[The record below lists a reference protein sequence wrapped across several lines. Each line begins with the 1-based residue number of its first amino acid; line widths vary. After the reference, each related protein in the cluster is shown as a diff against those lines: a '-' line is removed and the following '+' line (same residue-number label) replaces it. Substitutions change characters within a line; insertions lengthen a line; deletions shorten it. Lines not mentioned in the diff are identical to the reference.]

1 MTYCH
6 HILTYCHYLILKGI
20 NVLFIIKN
28 VMIEPTGSFAEF
40 EKGKPQNLPKKE
52 SLSSK
57 SGTPVLDNFSR
68 DLIKYA
74 EEGKL
79 DPVVGREKEINRI
92 AQILSRRKK
101 NNPVLIGE
109 PGCGKTALVEGLAMK
124 INEGKC
130 PRNLLDKRIVGLDLT
145 SIVAGTK
152 YRGQFEERMK
162 AIIDELVEHEEII
175 IFIDEIHTVVG
186 TGNASGSLDAA
197 NIFKPALARGEVQCI
212 GATTINEYRENI
224 EKDGALERRFQK
236 IIVEPT
242 TVEETLQILK
252 NLKERYEEH
261 HKVNYSDESLEACVL
276 LSERYLTHR
285 EFPDKAIDIMDEV
298 GAKVQVELEYP
309 KEIEDLRR
317 ILSDLKE
324 EKVEVVKSQKYEKAA
339 ELRDKERTVL
349 GTLEEK
355 KLAWEMELEDSRK
368 PVTEDDIYDVVSQIT
383 KIPISR
389 LDTNETKTL
398 LSLESS
404 LQKIVI
410 GQNEAVKKVARAIRR
425 NRVGIRDNKKP
436 IGSFMFLGST
446 GVGKTHLA
454 KAIAREVFG
463 NEDSLIRLDM
473 SEYKEKFNS
482 TRLIGSPPGYVGYN
496 EGGQLTEAVR
506 KKPYSVIL
514 LDEIEKAH
522 SDIYDLLL
530 QIFDEGHITDSLGR
544 VINFKNTLIIM
555 TSNVGAKQMGEF
567 SNPLGFTTKDSES
580 RTEEAVSQILK
591 KALKNTFKPE
601 FLNRVEHN
609 IIFKSLEKKSIS
621 KIVRLELN
629 HLQERLKEK
638 KYHMTFD
645 KKVTDFIVKE
655 GYDDKFGARP
665 IKRAIQNKLEDF
677 ISEEILK
684 GNVVEHNTYTMRI
697 NKDNEITINEESD
710 NE

>member
-1 MTYCH
+1 MSVPTDIITY
-6 HILTYCHYLILKGI
+6 IDFNLK
-20 NVLFIIKN
+20 NCIIYNKKT
-28 VMIEPTGSFAEF
+28 MIDPTGSFAEF
-40 EKGKPQNLPKKE
+40 EGSGPKKLPPKE
-52 SLSSK
+52 KLHSK
-57 SGTPVLDNFSR
+57 SNTPVLDNFSR

-79 DPVVGREKEINRI
+79 DPVIGREKEINRI

-124 INEGKC
+124 ISEGRC

-162 AIIDELVEHEEII
+162 AVIDELVQHPEII

-242 TVEETLQILK
+242 TLEETLQILK
-252 NLKERYEEH
+252 NLKDRYEEH
-261 HKVNYSDESLEACVL
+261 HKVTFSDEALAACVL
-276 LSERYLTHR
+276 LSERYLTYR

-309 KEIEDLRR
+309 KEIEELRQQ
-317 ILSDLKE
+317 LTGLKE

-339 ELRDKERTVL
+339 ELRDKERMVIQD
-349 GTLEEK
+349 LEEK
-355 KLAWEMELEDSRK
+355 KVLWELELEDSRK
-368 PVTEDDIYDVVSQIT
+368 PVTEEDIYDVVSQIT
-383 KIPISR
+383 KIPISK
-389 LDTNETKTL
+389 LDINESKTL
-398 LSLESS
+398 LNLESA
-404 LQKIVI
+404 LKKIVV
-410 GQNEAVKKVARAIRR
+410 GQDEAIQKVARAIRR
-425 NRVGIRDNKKP
+425 NRVGIRDAKKP
-436 IGSFMFLGST
+436 IGSFIFLGST

-463 NEDSLIRLDM
+463 GEDSLIRLDM

-544 VINFKNTLIIM
+544 KINFKNTLLIM
-555 TSNVGAKQMGEF
+555 TSNVGAKQVNDF
-567 SNPLGFTTKDSES
+567 ANPLGFTTKDSDS
-580 RTEEAVSQILK
+580 RREEASAQILK
-591 KALKNTFKPE
+591 KELKNTFRPE
-601 FLNRVEHN
+601 FLNRIEHSV
-609 IIFKSLEKKSIS
+609 IFKPLEKKSIE
-621 KIVRLELN
+621 KIVKLELKN
-629 HLQERLKEK
+629 LQHRLTEK
-638 KYHMTFD
+638 NYTIKFD
-645 KKVTDFIVKE
+645 RSVVNFIVEE

-684 GNVVEHNTYTMRI
+684 GTVTEDGIHNMKVD
-697 NKDNEITINEESD
+697 KDNKITIIPNE
-710 NE
+710 N

>member
-1 MTYCH
+1 
-6 HILTYCHYLILKGI
+6 
-20 NVLFIIKN
+20 
-28 VMIEPTGSFAEF
+28 MIEPTGSFAEF